1 MTISEQKKILRR
13 TIRQLERELS
23 PDYRMESDRRI
34 AALLLSLEAYR
45 TAGTVCCFVGTA
57 REIDTRPILRDALDA
72 GKRLCVP
79 RCGAPGEM
87 AMREIAALDQLSPG
101 TMGILEP
108 PENAPVILPE
118 EIDFAVLPCLSCDI
132 RGNRLGH
139 GGGYYDRFLRAYH
152 GAAVLL
158 CRERLLQ
165 PAIPVESH
173 DIAVPRVLTERGA
186 YSNGDDTAMG

>member
-1 MTISEQKKILRR
+1 MTISEQKKVLRH

-23 PDYRMESDRRI
+23 PAYRTEANRRI
-34 AALLLSLEAYR
+34 AALTLSLRAYR
-45 TAGTVCCFVGTA
+45 NAGTVCCFVGTA
-57 REIDTRPILRDALDA
+57 REIDTRPILENALNA

-79 RCGAPGEM
+79 RCDAPGEM
-87 AMREIAALDQLSPG
+87 TMREIAALDQLSPG

-108 PENAPVILPE
+108 SADAPVTAPEN
-118 EIDFAVLPCLSCDI
+118 IDFAVLPCLSCDI
-132 RGNRLGH
+132 RGNRLGY

-165 PAIPVESH
+165 PAIPMESH
-173 DIAVPRVLTERGA
+173 DIAVPCVLTERRL
-186 YSNGDDTAMG
+186 YTR